1 MKSKATSSSI
11 GNEVES
17 RINRAYSTI
26 LAIWKRSVELQVDL
40 SERLHSTKTVSAKFV
55 DQVASEFRTM
65 LSKLREDYLRIDPLL
80 TLADQRYTIFFEL
93 ENRIEHYL
101 NSLKFLPKGRDDF
114 LGATGHKTTRYI
126 FMELAYTPA
135 CRKFVLVD
143 GEKMLLLSPLANL
156 LQEYLENVEATFSEE
171 QVEYLIRERVSRERD
186 YLLQRFPRVVP
197 PVLSTEQATPKRGRR
212 PKADLK
218 SRDNRELLIAILK
231 QHHRY
236 ESSESLRTDP
246 ISTEE
251 ACRSIGKSE
260 STLSKTWR
268 EIRPGLTYAGYR
280 LICGQYDSLRRFLK
294 AIDSK
299 EGYLER
305 SNKEGVLD
313 NSEE

>member
-1 MKSKATSSSI
+1 MKKKATSSSI

-80 TLADQRYTIFFEL
+80 TLADRSYTIFFEL

-101 NSLKFLPKGRDDF
+101 ESLKFLPKERDDF
-114 LGATGHKTTRYI
+114 LGATGHKTTRYV

-135 CRKFVLVD
+135 CKKLVFVD

-171 QVEYLIRERVSRERD
+171 QVEYLIRERVTRERD
-186 YLLQRFPRVVP
+186 YLLQRFPGAISSS
-197 PVLSTEQATPKRGRR
+197 STKPK
-212 PKADLK
+212 K
-218 SRDNRELLIAILK
+218 SR
-231 QHHRY
+231 
-236 ESSESLRTDP
+236 SSEAIEKERDYLFLLDQYEKWQAKRREDTGRKRLNPKDWLEDFDSWTSKSRRLFDKRT
-246 ISTEE
+246 E
-251 ACRSIGKSE
+251 
-260 STLSKTWR
+260 
-268 EIRPGLTYAGYR
+268 
-280 LICGQYDSLRRFLK
+280 
-294 AIDSK
+294 
-299 EGYLER
+299 
-305 SNKEGVLD
+305 
-313 NSEE
+313 SEEDPDDIVIVAIIKYAQKMKREREGSDE

>member
-1 MKSKATSSSI
+1 MKKKATSSSI
-11 GNEVES
+11 GNEIAS

-40 SERLHSTKTVSAKFV
+40 SERLQSKKTVSAKFV

-101 NSLKFLPKGRDDF
+101 DSIKFLPMGRDDF

-135 CRKFVLVD
+135 CKKFVLVD

-171 QVEYLIRERVSRERD
+171 QVEYLIRERVNRERD
-186 YLLQRFPRVVP
+186 YLLQRFPGAISSSP
-197 PVLSTEQATPKRGRR
+197 TKSK
-212 PKADLK
+212 K
-218 SRDNRELLIAILK
+218 SRSSGAIEKERDYLFLLDQYEKWQAKRREDTGRKRFNPKDWLK
-231 QHHRY
+231 DFDSWTSKSQR
-236 ESSESLRTDP
+236 LFDKW
-246 ISTEE
+246 TE
-251 ACRSIGKSE
+251 
-260 STLSKTWR
+260 
-268 EIRPGLTYAGYR
+268 
-280 LICGQYDSLRRFLK
+280 
-294 AIDSK
+294 
-299 EGYLER
+299 
-305 SNKEGVLD
+305 
-313 NSEE
+313 SEEDPDDIVIVAIIKYAQKMKREREGSDE